1 MKTFAAWDFN
11 RKVSQ
16 LVTLSLQ
23 IKSYN
28 NLNFRTHTMLGPN
41 PKKAATPSTATSLS
55 SASSTSGN
63 DVSYG
68 DGLMVKA
75 IDDIFK
81 FVENS
86 ENPQE
91 FRVSNLFINFVYKAC
106 CLGGSKRDR
115 KKFPS
120 EKVEIDHLDC
130 KKI

>member
-1 MKTFAAWDFN
+1 
-11 RKVSQ
+11 
-16 LVTLSLQ
+16 
-23 IKSYN
+23 
-28 NLNFRTHTMLGPN
+28 MLGPN
-41 PKKAATPSTATSLS
+41 PKKAATPSTATSSS

-91 FRVSNLFINFVYKAC
+91 FRVSNLFINIAC
-106 CLGGSKRDR
+106 CLGRKQRDR

-120 EKVEIDHLDC
+120 EKVEIVHLDC
-130 KKI
+130 EKNIKEEN